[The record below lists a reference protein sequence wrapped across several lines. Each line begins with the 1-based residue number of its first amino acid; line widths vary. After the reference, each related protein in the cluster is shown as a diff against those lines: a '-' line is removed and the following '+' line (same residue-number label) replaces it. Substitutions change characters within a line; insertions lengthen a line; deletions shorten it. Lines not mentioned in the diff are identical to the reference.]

1 MTVSDVIELRGLR
14 LMGTIGV
21 LPEEKERA
29 QPFEVDVDVFTDVS
43 AAGATDDLTNTI
55 HYGEVAAA
63 IAAVVE
69 NERHELLERV
79 ATRISEEVL
88 AFDGADAVTVVIRK
102 LRPPVPHDL
111 ATSAVRIHR
120 TRS

>member
-1 MTVSDVIELRGLR
+1 
-14 LMGTIGV
+14 MGTIGV